1 MPPVDEFSLRS
12 IALPAFGPTAVWS
25 VGIGAALPVIALS
38 ARDLGASVAVAAAFI
53 LIEGLSAFVSSLPA
67 GSLVARIGERRA
79 LAGAAVVDALGA
91 ALALTAQTL
100 WMLGLAIA
108 LMGLTGSVFMLARQS
123 WLTARAP
130 VRIRARAMSTMG
142 GVQRIGLFIG
152 PFVAAPVIAAFGTRA
167 AYAVPVVAGLLA
179 AVWAWFALRDEDELV
194 EVAPGVVAEDGT
206 PRSRVTLREVI
217 DDHRRVLA
225 TLGMGVLLIG
235 AARQGRFVIV
245 PLWAE
250 AVGIT
255 TSQTALIFGIAG
267 GVEVLLF
274 YPAGSIMDR
283 FGRTWIAVPFLVILG
298 IGMLLLPL
306 AHGFA
311 TVTAVS
317 TLMGLGNGLGSGIVQ
332 TIGAD
337 VAPAV
342 GRAQFLSVWRFLSLI
357 GQNGAPLLVSGVTLL
372 AGLGPACVVL
382 GALTLAGAP
391 LLARWLPAYDPR
403 SPGHRVGR

>member
-1 MPPVDEFSLRS
+1 M
-12 IALPAFGPTAVWS
+12 
-25 VGIGAALPVIALS
+25 
-38 ARDLGASVAVAAAFI
+38 
-53 LIEGLSAFVSSLPA
+53 
-67 GSLVARIGERRA
+67 
-79 LAGAAVVDALGA
+79 
-91 ALALTAQTL
+91 
-100 WMLGLAIA
+100 
-108 LMGLTGSVFMLARQS
+108 
-123 WLTARAP
+123 
-130 VRIRARAMSTMG
+130 
-142 GVQRIGLFIG
+142 
-152 PFVAAPVIAAFGTRA
+152 
-167 AYAVPVVAGLLA
+167 
-179 AVWAWFALRDEDELV
+179 
-194 EVAPGVVAEDGT
+194 
-206 PRSRVTLREVI
+206 
-217 DDHRRVLA
+217 
-225 TLGMGVLLIG
+225 
-235 AARQGRFVIV
+235 